1 MRTTLSNVE
10 PKTAEEMNKRIE
22 ELLDERNPNF
32 DWNLLESEEHD
43 WEQFVY
49 DVGCDEEWDIWMHEC
64 STYIQ
69 NRLPGYTLLIKDLR
83 KKNYSVSRSGE
94 VSPK

>member
-1 MRTTLSNVE
+1 MLN
-10 PKTAEEMNKRIE
+10 KIYALIEEKKNKRIE

-32 DWNLLESEEHD
+32 NWNLLESEEHD
-43 WEQFVY
+43 WDQFIH
-49 DVGCDEEWDIWMHEC
+49 DVGCNEEWDIWMHEC
-64 STYIQ
+64 SMYIQ

>member
-1 MRTTLSNVE
+1 MLN
-10 PKTAEEMNKRIE
+10 KIYALIEEKKNKRIE
-22 ELLDERNPNF
+22 ELLDKRNPNF
-32 DWNLLESEEHD
+32 DWDLLESEEHD

-49 DVGCDEEWDIWMHEC
+49 DVGCNEEWDIWMHEC

-69 NRLPGYTLLIKDLR
+69 NQLPGYTLLIKDLR